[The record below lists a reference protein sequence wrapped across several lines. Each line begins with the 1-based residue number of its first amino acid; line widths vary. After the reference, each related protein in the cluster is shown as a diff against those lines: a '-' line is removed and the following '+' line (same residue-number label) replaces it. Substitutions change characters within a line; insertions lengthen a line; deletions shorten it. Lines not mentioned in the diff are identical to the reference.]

1 MSVRSDDPARQ
12 FVRGFGLAEGLEW
25 GFWLA
30 ASVWWIVVLDL
41 GPVQLVA
48 MGAVLEAS
56 VLLAETPTG
65 VVADLVSRRRSFAIG
80 QALMGVAFIW
90 AVISTNYWVILPAQA
105 IFGVGWTFRSGAD
118 TAWVTDELKGM
129 GRADDTDV
137 ERLLIR
143 KHQFGIAFGLVAL
156 FVVMVVGTLTS
167 VRVAIVAVG
176 CASLVLAGWMAT
188 AMHEHH
194 FTPGRER
201 DRGFFETLRKGF
213 SVVRTRPR
221 LRLLVVVLFT
231 LDLGSEAFDRL
242 GHKRFLDEGGWADDS
257 LIGLWVLF
265 TVLSVAGLI
274 VNGFA
279 GRALDRGFG
288 VARLAVVLLAVAS
301 AGAFL
306 SAATSIVLVIGLGL
320 MFQDATRES
329 LWPVMEGWAN
339 RDAPSEVRATVHS
352 LMGQTTA
359 LGELT
364 GGLAL
369 GALAQVTSIRLV
381 LCISAGLWAVS
392 ALLATRGIEHGDVR
406 SAHRH

>member
-1 MSVRSDDPARQ
+1 MSARTYDPARL

-30 ASVWWIVVLDL
+30 ASVWWIVELDL
-41 GPVQLVA
+41 SPIELVA
-48 MGAVLEAS
+48 MGAVLEVS
-56 VLLAETPTG
+56 VLLGETPTG
-65 VVADLVSRRRSFAIG
+65 VVADVISRRRSFVIG
-80 QALMGVAFIW
+80 QAVMSIAFIW
-90 AVISTNYWVILPAQA
+90 AIVSMNYWVILPAQA
-105 IFGVGWTFRSGAD
+105 LFGIGWTFRSGAD

-129 GRADDTDV
+129 GRATDANI

-143 KHQFGIAFGLVAL
+143 KHQFGIAVATVAL
-156 FVVMVVGTLTS
+156 FAVMVIGTLTS
-167 VRVAIVAVG
+167 VRIAIVVIG
-176 CASLVLAGWMAT
+176 VLSLLLAFWMAT
-188 AMHEHH
+188 AMREDH
-194 FTPGRER
+194 FTPGREEE
-201 DRGFFETLRKGF
+201 RGFVETLREGF

-221 LRLLVVVLFT
+221 LRLLVVVLFV
-231 LDLGSEAFDRL
+231 LDMGSEAFDRL
-242 GHKRFLDEGGWADDS
+242 GHKFFLDEGGWGDDS
-257 LIGLWVLF
+257 LIGLWALF
-265 TVLSVAGLI
+265 TVLSIAGLA

-288 VARLAVVLLAVAS
+288 VARLATILLAVAS

-306 SAATSIVLVIGLGL
+306 TASTSIVVVIGLGL

-369 GALAQVTSIRLV
+369 GALAQATSIRLV
-381 LCISAGLWAVS
+381 LVIAACLWALS
-392 ALLATRGIEHGDVR
+392 ALLATRGIERRPPVTER
-406 SAHRH
+406 A

>member
-1 MSVRSDDPARQ
+1 MSARPYDPARV
-12 FVRGFGLAEGLEW
+12 FVRAFGLAEGLEW

-30 ASVWWIVVLDL
+30 ASVWWIVELDL
-41 GPVQLVA
+41 GPIELVA

-56 VLLAETPTG
+56 VLLGETPTG
-65 VVADLVSRRRSFAIG
+65 VVADVVSRRRSLIIG
-80 QALMGVAFIW
+80 QAVMGVAFIW

-105 IFGVGWTFRSGAD
+105 LFGIGWTFRSGAD

-129 GRADDTDV
+129 GRAEDTDI

-143 KHQFGIAFGLVAL
+143 KHQFGIAFALIAL
-156 FVVMVVGTLTS
+156 FAVMAIGTLTS
-167 VRVAIVAVG
+167 VRIAIVVVG
-176 CASLVLAGWMAT
+176 ILAIALAGWMTVALR
-188 AMHEHH
+188 EDH
-194 FTPGRER
+194 FTPGREHE
-201 DRGFFETLRKGF
+201 RGFVETLREGF

-231 LDLGSEAFDRL
+231 LDMGSEVVDRL
-242 GHKRFLDEGGWADDS
+242 GHKRFLDEGGWDDSS

-265 TVLSVAGLI
+265 TVLSLAGLI
-274 VNGFA
+274 VNAFA

-288 VARLAVVLLAVAS
+288 VARLAVILLAIAS

-306 SAATSIVLVIGLGL
+306 TASTAIVVVIGLGL
-320 MFQDATRES
+320 MLQDATRES

-359 LGELT
+359 LGELA

-369 GALAQVTSIRLV
+369 GALAQATSIRAAV
-381 LCISAGLWAVS
+381 FVAAGLWAVS
-392 ALLATRGIEHGDVR
+392 ALLATRGIER
-406 SAHRH
+406 R